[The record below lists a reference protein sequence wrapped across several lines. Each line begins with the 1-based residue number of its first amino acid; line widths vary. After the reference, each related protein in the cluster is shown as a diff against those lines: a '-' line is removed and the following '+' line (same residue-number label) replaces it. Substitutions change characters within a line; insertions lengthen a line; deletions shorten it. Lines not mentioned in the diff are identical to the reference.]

1 MLTTLNKDL
10 ATFLAERKAREID
23 RRATDP
29 SFDRM
34 MAKRERK
41 KAAWQRR
48 HPALRELAF
57 GPIEAVLL
65 LVVHFALYLIAE
77 LLITFNESLFAD
89 VYAVLFSID
98 GMLLVIALL
107 SAVGLSEFKSVYEYT
122 ETEITKGKLND
133 PFDAVLVKDVVIA
146 MCKRCVL
153 YLLVIFA
160 PMAVIAW
167 AS

>member
-57 GPIEAVLL
+57 GPIEGVLWL
-65 LVVHFALYLIAE
+65 AAHFALYLIA
-77 LLITFNESLFAD
+77 LGLITFNEGLFD
-89 VYAVLFSID
+89 EVYEVFFGMD
-98 GMLLVIALL
+98 GMLLVIVPVLGVA
-107 SAVGLSEFKSVYEYT
+107 LSEFKSAYEYT
-122 ETEITKGKLND
+122 ETEIAEGKIND
-133 PFDAVLVKDVVIA
+133 TFDPIVIKDVVIA

-153 YLLVIFA
+153 YVLLFFA
-160 PMAVIAW
+160 PMASVGMVV
-167 AS
+167 